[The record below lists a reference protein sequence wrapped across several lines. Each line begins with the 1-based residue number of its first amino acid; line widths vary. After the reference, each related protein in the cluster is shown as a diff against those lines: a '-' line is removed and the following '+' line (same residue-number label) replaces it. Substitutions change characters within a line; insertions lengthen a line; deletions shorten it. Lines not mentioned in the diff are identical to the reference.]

1 MKKLILASVA
11 AVALFG
17 IAACSENKDK
27 TTTQSVKPPAS
38 EQSTTVKPEAS
49 PPATDNMTTQGV
61 DKAPETGG
69 RVQKTDPMQ
78 PKPAQPAAPAQ

>member
-1 MKKLILASVA
+1 MKKLILASVS

-17 IAACSENKDK
+17 IAACNENKDK

-49 PPATDNMTTQGV
+49 PSATDKMTTQGV
-61 DKAPETGG
+61 DKAPETGD
-69 RVQKTDPMQ
+69 RVHKGEPMQ
-78 PKPAQPAAPAQ
+78 PKPAEPAQ